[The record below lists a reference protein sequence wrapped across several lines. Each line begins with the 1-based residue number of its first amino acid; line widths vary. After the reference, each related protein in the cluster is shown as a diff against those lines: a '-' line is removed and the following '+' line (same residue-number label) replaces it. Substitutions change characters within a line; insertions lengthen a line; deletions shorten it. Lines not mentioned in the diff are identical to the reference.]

1 MKYRRELLLL
11 IPTIAS
17 IFFITDYNVFFGSN
31 VQAQGQSQST
41 NSVCNG
47 DSCFTTVC
55 SNNQPCKTFSSN
67 QPSIVQPAE
76 EATTMQPAEEIP
88 NMQTFDETTV
98 IQPAEE
104 IPNMQTFDETTVIQ
118 PAEEIPNMQ
127 TFDETT
133 VIQPAEE
140 TIVMQPVEYIES
152 TLEVCDDGLDNDN
165 DGKVDNKDEE
175 CEATTLSSA
184 SPIQGQLMPDD
195 QNEPEEDKPQ
205 SELPSQEEEHTDN
218 DSSNYDEEKEDKDE
232 ENN

>member
-118 PAEEIPNMQ
+118 PAEE
-127 TFDETT
+127 
-133 VIQPAEE
+133 

-184 SPIQGQLMPDD
+184 SPIQVQLMPDD

>member
-1 MKYRRELLLL
+1 ML

-31 VQAQGQSQST
+31 VQAQQST
-41 NSVCNG
+41 TSVCKG

-67 QPSIVQPAE
+67 QPSIVQPAK

-88 NMQTFDETTV
+88 
-98 IQPAEE
+98 I
-104 IPNMQTFDETTVIQ
+104 
-118 PAEEIPNMQ
+118 MQ

-140 TIVMQPVEYIES
+140 TMVMQPVEVTKQNIELS

-175 CEATTLSSA
+175 CEATTFSSA

>member
-41 NSVCNG
+41 TSACNG

-67 QPSIVQPAE
+67 QLSIVQPAE
-76 EATTMQPAEEIP
+76 EATTM
-88 NMQTFDETTV
+88 
-98 IQPAEE
+98 
-104 IPNMQTFDETTVIQ
+104 Q

-175 CEATTLSSA
+175 CDATTFSSA

-195 QNEPEEDKPQ
+195 QNEPEEGKPE

-218 DSSNYDEEKEDKDE
+218 DSSNYDEDKEDKEDKEE